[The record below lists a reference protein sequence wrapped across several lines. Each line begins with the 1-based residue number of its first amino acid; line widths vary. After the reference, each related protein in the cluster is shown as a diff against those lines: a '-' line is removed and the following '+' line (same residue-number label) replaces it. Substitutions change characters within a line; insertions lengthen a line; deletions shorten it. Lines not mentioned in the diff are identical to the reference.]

1 MLRNKLDEIIRLER
15 EIDPLGAKSLV
26 VKAQGDWKILQGRS
40 QEMDALREECGRLRV
55 ENERLW
61 KELDRLRSYAQ
72 ELPQSAEGAQCA
84 QDASERIFEIV
95 EHTQRLADQCLENLT
110 QISARQEEEAKR
122 IIEDA
127 QAQAKRI
134 TCLAEAKEKMLKD
147 RMHEILAYLRHIDK
161 PSLKAP
167 VAKAQP
173 QEVGGHEWGAEARK
187 ILQEAQAQAEQM
199 IRQAHEKE
207 KQLAERIRHILLDF
221 QDLERPFAVAPEVTL
236 CDEGGAP
243 RCGPESDD

>member
-161 PSLKAP
+161 PSLRSPAP
-167 VAKAQP
+167 HP
-173 QEVGGHEWGAEARK
+173 GPNAR
-187 ILQEAQAQAEQM
+187 
-199 IRQAHEKE
+199 
-207 KQLAERIRHILLDF
+207 
-221 QDLERPFAVAPEVTL
+221 P
-236 CDEGGAP
+236 
-243 RCGPESDD
+243 